1 MEEKFFRNKIQVYS
15 FFSSLLVIFI
25 HAFNL
30 NTYGIDKSN
39 PIVYWIEMIISQDI
53 GLLAVP
59 MFFVI
64 SGFLFFRTVSD
75 YGSITV
81 KQKKRIKTLLI
92 PYLLWTTIYM
102 LFFFVLTN
110 TIFLGKII
118 NEEKVVLNIEN
129 IVRGVLFHKYANHLW
144 FLYQLLL
151 ITAITP
157 IIFLCLSRRY
167 IIYPLFIGLF
177 VISVLNGDWGVE
189 AGEIYFLQAE
199 SLLFYCV
206 GAYMSMHRKKEFE
219 GNGSIGFGVIM
230 LVLSQIMWAVYL
242 LNGAIYWAK
251 LLCKI
256 FGTIGIWYA
265 VNPKTIFHA
274 KEFMNYSFFT
284 YTIHIIILEFIEKII
299 FILFPHSAVA
309 AITDYI
315 AAPFLTMIIIY
326 GLAVILTKYLKK
338 VWWLLNGGRGA

>member
-110 TIFLGKII
+110 TKFWGK
-118 NEEKVVLNIEN
+118 
-129 IVRGVLFHKYANHLW
+129 
-144 FLYQLLL
+144 
-151 ITAITP
+151 
-157 IIFLCLSRRY
+157 LS
-167 IIYPLFIGLF
+167 
-177 VISVLNGDWGVE
+177 
-189 AGEIYFLQAE
+189 
-199 SLLFYCV
+199 
-206 GAYMSMHRKKEFE
+206 MRKK
-219 GNGSIGFGVIM
+219 
-230 LVLSQIMWAVYL
+230 
-242 LNGAIYWAK
+242 
-251 LLCKI
+251 
-256 FGTIGIWYA
+256 
-265 VNPKTIFHA
+265 
-274 KEFMNYSFFT
+274 
-284 YTIHIIILEFIEKII
+284 
-299 FILFPHSAVA
+299 
-309 AITDYI
+309 
-315 AAPFLTMIIIY
+315 
-326 GLAVILTKYLKK
+326 
-338 VWWLLNGGRGA
+338 

>member
-1 MEEKFFRNKIQVYS
+1 M
-15 FFSSLLVIFI
+15 
-25 HAFNL
+25 
-30 NTYGIDKSN
+30 
-39 PIVYWIEMIISQDI
+39 
-53 GLLAVP
+53 
-59 MFFVI
+59 
-64 SGFLFFRTVSD
+64 
-75 YGSITV
+75 
-81 KQKKRIKTLLI
+81 
-92 PYLLWTTIYM
+92 
-102 LFFFVLTN
+102 
-110 TIFLGKII
+110 GKII

-151 ITAITP
+151 ITAFTP
-157 IIFLCLSRRY
+157 IIFLCLNRRY

-199 SLLFYCV
+199 SLLFYCA
-206 GAYMSMHRKKEFE
+206 GAYMAMHRKKKFE

-230 LVLSQIMWAVYL
+230 LVLSQIMWTVYL
-242 LNGAIYWAK
+242 LNSAIYWAK

-265 VNPKTIFHA
+265 VKPKTIFHA

-299 FILFPHSAVA
+299 FILFPYSAVA